1 MTWKIERELI
11 STEPVDSKL
20 PAGDM
25 TELSK
30 ITATHIETGEVYNLK
45 HRMGTEADKKAA
57 WDNIYAQHEERTKA
71 APADLIANEGVAYLD
86 KKEVP

>member
-11 STEPVDSKL
+11 GTEPVDSKL

-30 ITATHIETGEVYNLK
+30 ITATHIETGYGPVPGIILYK
-45 HRMGTEADKKAA
+45 MG
-57 WDNIYAQHEERTKA
+57 NIK
-71 APADLIANEGVAYLD
+71 
-86 KKEVP
+86 

>member
-30 ITATHIETGEVYNLK
+30 ITATHIETGHVYTIK
-45 HRMGTEADKKAA
+45 ARMGTEEDKKAA
-57 WDNIYAQHEERTKA
+57 WDNIYAQHTERTKPPVSDPIA
-71 APADLIANEGVAYLD
+71 AEGAEYLD